1 MQMTFPAWRP
11 GDVRGR
17 VVIVGAA
24 DGVNRWNLQRLRW
37 VGVAI
42 PLAALLVAE
51 TLRYLIPGN
60 GEAAAVHVLWGA
72 AAGSGIVIFAL
83 LMFWWIGRSEREI
96 VRQNRELGAVNAVSK
111 AVQDQES
118 SQDAIE
124 AALASLVE
132 ATRARKA
139 AVRIFSADGAPALE
153 PAAFEVQ
160 AGGGPEPGTEPIELP
175 LSTGSAVV
183 GLLQVW
189 LPRQGSDES
198 ISGAALQNI
207 SHQLGCAIQLR
218 RLVDDLQRRQHE
230 ASALY
235 DVAILI
241 SDQQALAD
249 VLAQIMRTV
258 RELLAVDEVA
268 ICLTPGASAVVIAAA
283 SAALAAQRALS
294 RATDGAI
301 CVTLGPEGLRP
312 AHEEGGVCSLR
323 SSPEFRHIHEVPI
336 RGADATL
343 GDVWVGRRLDKPFD
357 LGDRTLLAG
366 LADLASIAITSTRLR
381 ERDRLAATVA
391 ERERIARELHDSLAQ
406 VLGVTHLRL
415 RAVGANPAVAR
426 APDVARE
433 LSDLAELS
441 HEAYVDVREAILG
454 LRESSRLDR
463 GFVPSLA
470 AYLEKFSRQ
479 SGVQVTLDARLG
491 RDPDLAPESEIQLI
505 RVIQEALANVRKH
518 AGAERAVVRLLE
530 DAGWATI
537 QVEDDGRGFDV
548 AEAKQEPVEGFGL
561 ETMRERIELVGGCL
575 TIESTPGLGT
585 VVTVRV
591 PKDGAQAVQEEGE
604 RAVEA
609 VAPRA
614 PG

>member
-1 MQMTFPAWRP
+1 ME
-11 GDVRGR
+11 
-17 VVIVGAA
+17 GA
-24 DGVNRWNLQRLRW
+24 GGGNRWNLQRLRW

-60 GEAAAVHVLWGA
+60 REAAAVHILWGA
-72 AAGSGIVIFAL
+72 AAGSGIVVFAV

-96 VRQNRELGAVNAVSK
+96 VRQNRELGAVNAVSR

-124 AALASLVE
+124 AALESLVA

-139 AVRIFSADGAPALE
+139 AVRIFSTEGTTALAPA
-153 PAAFEVQ
+153 AYEVQ
-160 AGGGPEPGTEPIELP
+160 AEDGPESRTEPIELP
-175 LSTGSAVV
+175 LSTGSSVV

-189 LPRQGSDES
+189 LPAAQGPDDA

-218 RLVDDLQRRQHE
+218 RLVDDLQRRQQE

-249 VLAQIMRTV
+249 ILAQIMRTI

-268 ICLTPGASAVVIAAA
+268 ICLTPDASSVVVAAA
-283 SAALAAQRALS
+283 SAGRSADRPLVRPA
-294 RATDGAI
+294 DGAI
-301 CVTLGPEGLRP
+301 CVTLDPDGLRP
-312 AHEEGGVCSLR
+312 AHGEGGVCSLR
-323 SSPEFRHIHEVPI
+323 SSPEFSHVHEVPI

-343 GDVWVGRRLDKPFD
+343 GDVWVGRRADNSFD

-366 LADLASIAITSTRLR
+366 LADLASIAITSARLR

-415 RAVGANPAVAR
+415 RAVGANPAVLR
-426 APDVARE
+426 APEVARE

-441 HEAYVDVREAILG
+441 HDAYVDVREAILG

-470 AYLEKFSRQ
+470 AYLEKFSRR
-479 SGVQVTLDARLG
+479 SGVEVTLDARV
-491 RDPDLAPESEIQLI
+491 RSDPDLAPEGEIQVI

-518 AGAERAVVRLLE
+518 AGAERVVVRLFE
-530 DAGWATI
+530 DASSTTI
-537 QVEDDGRGFDV
+537 QVEDDGHGFDV
-548 AEAKQEPVEGFGL
+548 GAKQEPVEGFGL
-561 ETMRERIELVGGCL
+561 QSMRERIELVGGCL
-575 TIESTPGLGT
+575 TIESTPGVGT

-591 PKDGAQAVQEEGE
+591 PKDGALAAQKEGE

-609 VAPRA
+609 VAPGA
-614 PG
+614 PGR